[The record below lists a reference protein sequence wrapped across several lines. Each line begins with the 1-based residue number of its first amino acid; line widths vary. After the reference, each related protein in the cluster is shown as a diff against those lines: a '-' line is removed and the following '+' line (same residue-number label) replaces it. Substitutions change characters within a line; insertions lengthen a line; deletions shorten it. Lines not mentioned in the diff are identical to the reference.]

1 MSNDYTEKFEKL
13 VREEQDEARKRDE
26 FERKKLK
33 VAKKLHSQIKEV
45 CKEFARIKG
54 WKCKCTGAEYFE
66 IINHKSSS
74 DSLPRI
80 SVSVLGHF
88 YNSPRSIYIN
98 IDCSW
103 NSRSERTISPEEFTK
118 SRLADAIIEAYK
130 A

>member
-66 IINHKSSS
+66 IIDHKSSS
-74 DSLPRI
+74 DSPLRI
-80 SVSVLGHF
+80 SVSVLGYF
-88 YNSPRSIYIN
+88 GNSPPIYIEIN
-98 IDCSW
+98 CSW
-103 NSRSERTISPEEFTK
+103 SSRSRRTISPEEFTK
-118 SRLADAIIEAYK
+118 SRLADAIIKAYK